1 MENLLGNALQYHQ
14 QGLLDEAARI
24 YETLLAS
31 NPAHA
36 DALHLLGLVAMQ
48 QGRPSLGEEL
58 ISRAIAVAPGVA
70 VYHANRAEAQRALGR
85 LEQAAGGFERAL
97 ALQPSFPAALNNLG
111 LCLQAL
117 GRIEAAV
124 VRFREALRIQPGFA
138 MAHNNLAMALH
149 SLGHT
154 AEALGHF
161 RRCLELDPT
170 LAEAHS
176 NLGQLLCELSL
187 LEESLLH
194 CREAVRL
201 RPAFPE
207 GQLNLGRVLRALGRP
222 AEAKTCYAE
231 ALRLDPDRAVACND
245 MGQIVHEEGHLE
257 ESLAWYERSLS
268 LDPGFALAH
277 CDRGVVLEELG
288 DLEAAERSFR
298 AALGGGSCRVEAYYQ
313 LATLV
318 QGRLPAADLAAMRQL
333 AAEPGLSDDERS
345 TIHSGIAL
353 VLDALCD
360 YEGAAEHLRQANALG
375 LADAR
380 RRGRVHDAAGH
391 DRLVADLIATCTPPF
406 FERVRDFGVETERP
420 IFIVGLPRTGTT
432 LTEQILASH
441 WQVFG
446 AGELALAHDSF
457 ESLPRIMNCADPAP
471 VCLGRLDRVTAHRLA
486 RHHLEQLT
494 ALNPRARRV
503 VDKMP
508 ENYLY
513 LGMLAALFP
522 RARFIHC
529 RRDRRDVAV
538 SCWMTHFRNVSWAN
552 DPGHIARRIVTC
564 ERLME
569 HWAQV
574 LPVRWLDV
582 QYEETVVD
590 LESVARRLVAW
601 CGLDWDPAC
610 LAFYEGRRPVRSA
623 SLAQVRRP
631 LYSQAVGR
639 WRNYEQ
645 ALAPLLAMLQSA
657 LAR

>member
-1 MENLLGNALQYHQ
+1 LLGKALQYHQ
-14 QGLLDEAARI
+14 QGLLDEATRI
-24 YETLLAS
+24 YEVLLAG

-48 QGRPSLGEEL
+48 QGKASLGSEL
-58 ISRAIAVAPGVA
+58 ISRAIAVQPGVA
-70 VYHANRAEAQRALGR
+70 VYHANRAEAQRMLGQ
-85 LEQAAGGFERAL
+85 LEQAAGGFETAL
-97 ALQPSFPAALNNLG
+97 ALQPCYPAALNNLG

-117 GRIEAAV
+117 GRTEAAIA
-124 VRFREALRIQPGFA
+124 RLREALRIQPGFA

-149 SLGHT
+149 SQGRK
-154 AEALGHF
+154 AEALEHL

-176 NLGQLLCELSL
+176 NLGQLLLELSL
-187 LEESLLH
+187 LEEALVH

-201 RPAFPE
+201 QPSFPE
-207 GQLNLGRVLRALGRP
+207 ARLNLGRVLRALGRP

-231 ALRLDPDRAVACND
+231 ALRLDPGRAVAWHD
-245 MGQIVHEEGHLE
+245 MGQIVHEEGRLE
-257 ESLAWYERSLS
+257 ESLAWFEKSLT
-268 LDPGFALAH
+268 LEPDFAPAH

-298 AALGGGSCRVEAYYQ
+298 AALGRGPGQVEAYYQ

-318 QGRLPAADLAAMRQL
+318 QGRLPAADLATMRQL
-333 AAEPGLSDDERS
+333 SAEPGLTDDERS
-345 TIHSGIAL
+345 TVHSGIAL
-353 VLDALCD
+353 VLDARGD
-360 YEGAAEHLRQANALG
+360 YDGAADHLRHANALG

-380 RRGRVHDAAGH
+380 SRGRAYDPADHE
-391 DRLVADLIATCTPPF
+391 RLIASLIATCTPSF

-441 WQVFG
+441 RQVFG
-446 AGELALAHDSF
+446 AGELSLARDSF

-471 VCLGRLDRVTAHRLA
+471 LCLGRLDRATALQLA
-486 RHHLEQLT
+486 RHHLDRLS
-494 ALNPRARRV
+494 ALNPQARRV

-508 ENYLY
+508 GNYLY
-513 LGMLAALFP
+513 MGLLAALFP

-538 SCWMTHFRNVSWAN
+538 SCWMTHFRNVGWAN
-552 DPGHIARRIVTC
+552 DPEHIARRIVAC

-569 HWAQV
+569 HWSRV
-574 LPVRWLDV
+574 LPVRCLDV
-582 QYEETVVD
+582 QYEDTVAD
-590 LESVARRLVAW
+590 LERAARRLVAW

-610 LAFYEGRRPVRSA
+610 LAFHEGRRTVRSA

-631 LYSQAVGR
+631 LYTQAVGR
-639 WRNYEQ
+639 WKHYEQ
-645 ALAPLLAMLQSA
+645 ALAPLLALLQSA
-657 LAR
+657 PAPL